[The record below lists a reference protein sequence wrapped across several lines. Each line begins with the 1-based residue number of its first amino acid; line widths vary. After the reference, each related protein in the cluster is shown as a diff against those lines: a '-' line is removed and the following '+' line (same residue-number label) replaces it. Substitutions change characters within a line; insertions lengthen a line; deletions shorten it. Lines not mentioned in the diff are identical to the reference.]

1 MFLGLGF
8 LTTAQG
14 SDLDLA
20 HEFLYCGD
28 LKMRVARMNKDAEA
42 GKREVEK
49 AEELTLVSVAALIP
63 IAQMDAELAVVQAKL
78 GKDIARAIQEG
89 EVRPT
94 AVSEFL
100 AEKKLACDK
109 LQSERGR
116 EMYQRGVEVL
126 SPSKDKKSS
135 E

>member
-1 MFLGLGF
+1 
-8 LTTAQG
+8 
-14 SDLDLA
+14 
-20 HEFLYCGD
+20 
-28 LKMRVARMNKDAEA
+28 
-42 GKREVEK
+42 
-49 AEELTLVSVAALIP
+49 
-63 IAQMDAELAVVQAKL
+63 MDAELAVVQAKL
-78 GKDIARAIQEG
+78 GKDIARAMQEG

-109 LQSERGR
+109 LQRERGR

-126 SPSKDKKSS
+126 SPSKDKKSA